1 MGYVGPPYLRC
12 FYRLRFYILEKI
24 FASRRVFEHR
34 QASLTLEVLEIL
46 SLVTTEDKERKNSSG
61 SCEIFNN
68 EDFKSTKAGGSKNLT
83 ENGTVV
89 NAVDGREMDPSMFVT
104 YTPQTNGVP
113 QESKLATY
121 MNCQSSGVALNTAVV
136 TKHLSGLSLDA
147 QKKTTTSPEFVP
159 GRGIAGSNSSSPNI
173 FNSSYHSQENV
184 GGTTYF
190 YLGTS
195 TTENVSSEEGV
206 EAIGTAGA
214 SQIGYVYPG
223 TPSHLQTAK
232 AAKSPA
238 SSSPSAPST
247 PPPQA
252 VPSFFVSEGL
262 RLDILQKNAL
272 TLAQPDP
279 VQFPDL
285 PNEVDNYHELCPLE
299 PIHKSTSTVLGYQT
313 STYKATSLKTGT
325 RYCLRRVHDFR
336 LANTKC
342 MVLVDMWKRLTHTN
356 LVQLREVFTTKTFGD
371 HSMVFV
377 YDYHPGSETLL
388 NKHFSATELNGY
400 SDPFSSDP
408 NAPRPYSHTK
418 NTILRQQHS
427 SMLPESV
434 IWNYII
440 QLTAALR
447 VIHAAGIACRS
458 LDPTKIILSSRSRLR
473 LSCVAIPDVVTFDGT
488 AANPLAL
495 MPHYQQEDL
504 LALGKLVLALAC
516 RSLLAVH
523 RDNMQASL
531 ELVARTY
538 SSDLRNLILYLLS
551 SQQRRSVTDLM
562 PMIGARFYTQL
573 DAVHLRSDVLEDELA
588 KELENGRLFR
598 LLAKLA
604 TINERPELNME
615 PTWAETGDRY
625 MLKLFRDY
633 VFHQVAADGR
643 PWLDM
648 AHVVSCLNKLDSGS
662 HDKICLMSRDEQS
675 VLVVSYAELRQC
687 LEMSYAEVVHSA
699 KLDAA

>member
-1 MGYVGPPYLRC
+1 M
-12 FYRLRFYILEKI
+12 
-24 FASRRVFEHR
+24 
-34 QASLTLEVLEIL
+34 
-46 SLVTTEDKERKNSSG
+46 
-61 SCEIFNN
+61 
-68 EDFKSTKAGGSKNLT
+68 KA
-83 ENGTVV
+83 V
-89 NAVDGREMDPSMFVT
+89 NAMVDGEMDPSMFVA
-104 YTPQTNGVP
+104 YAPETNGVP
-113 QESKLATY
+113 LESKLATY
-121 MNCQSSGVALNTAVV
+121 MNHQSPGVTLSTTAV
-136 TKHLSGLSLDA
+136 TKHLSNLSLDL
-147 QKKTTTSPEFVP
+147 QKKVTASPEFVP
-159 GRGIAGSNSSSPNI
+159 GRGLTGSNSSSPNL
-173 FNSSYHSQENV
+173 FNNSYHSQENV

-190 YLGTS
+190 YLGNAATD
-195 TTENVSSEEGV
+195 TVGAEEGT
-206 EAIGTAGA
+206 EAIGNVGAG
-214 SQIGYVYPG
+214 QIGYVYPG
-223 TPSHLQTAK
+223 TPAHLQPVKPAK
-232 AAKSPA
+232 PP
-238 SSSPSAPST
+238 SSNSSSAPST

-252 VPSFFVSEGL
+252 PPSFFVSESL
-262 RLDILQKNAL
+262 RVDILQKNAL
-272 TLAQPDP
+272 TLAQPD
-279 VQFPDL
+279 VVRYPDL

-299 PIHKSTSTVLGYQT
+299 PIHKPASTVLGYQT
-313 STYKATSLKTGT
+313 STYKATSMKNGT

-342 MVLVDMWKRLTHTN
+342 MVLVDMWKRLSHTN
-356 LVQLREVFTTKTFGD
+356 LVQLREVFTTKAFGD

-400 SDPFSSDP
+400 TDPFSSDP

-434 IWNYII
+434 IWSYII

-447 VIHAAGIACRS
+447 VIHAAGLAYRC
-458 LDPTKIILSSRSRLR
+458 LDPTKVLLTSRTRLR
-473 LSCVAIPDVVTFDGT
+473 LSCVAIPDVVTFDGN
-488 AANPLAL
+488 AANPLSL

-504 LALGKLVLALAC
+504 IALGKLVLALAC

-531 ELVARTY
+531 ELVARSY
-538 SSDLRNLILYLLS
+538 STDLRNLIMYLLS
-551 SQQRRSVTDLM
+551 NQARRSVTDLM

-573 DAVHLRSDVLEDELA
+573 DAAQLRSDVLKNELA
-588 KELENGRLFR
+588 KELENGRLFK
-598 LLAKLA
+598 LLVKLA

-633 VFHQVAADGR
+633 VFHQVTADGR

-662 HDKICLMSRDEQS
+662 QDKICLMSRDEQS

-687 LEMSYAEVVHSA
+687 LETSFGELVQSTKEAV
-699 KLDAA
+699 

>member
-1 MGYVGPPYLRC
+1 MR
-12 FYRLRFYILEKI
+12 
-24 FASRRVFEHR
+24 A
-34 QASLTLEVLEIL
+34 
-46 SLVTTEDKERKNSSG
+46 
-61 SCEIFNN
+61 
-68 EDFKSTKAGGSKNLT
+68 
-83 ENGTVV
+83 V
-89 NAVDGREMDPSMFVT
+89 NAVVEGEMDPSMFVA

-113 QESKLATY
+113 LESKLATY
-121 MNCQSSGVALNTAVV
+121 MNRQSPGVTLSTTAV
-136 TKHLSGLSLDA
+136 TKHLSNLSLDS
-147 QKKTTTSPEFVP
+147 QKKVTASPEFVP
-159 GRGIAGSNSSSPNI
+159 GRGLTSSNSSSPNL
-173 FNSSYHSQENV
+173 FNNSYHSQENV

-190 YLGTS
+190 YLGNAATD
-195 TTENVSSEEGV
+195 TVGAEEGT
-206 EAIGTAGA
+206 ETIGNVGAG
-214 SQIGYVYPG
+214 QVGYVYPG
-223 TPSHLQTAK
+223 TPAHLQPVKPTK
-232 AAKSPA
+232 PP
-238 SSSPSAPST
+238 SSNSSSAPST

-252 VPSFFVSEGL
+252 TPSYFVSESL
-262 RLDILQKNAL
+262 RMDILQKNAL
-272 TLAQPDP
+272 TLAQPD
-279 VQFPDL
+279 VVRFPDL

-299 PIHKSTSTVLGYQT
+299 PIHKPASTMLGYQT
-313 STYKATSLKTGT
+313 STYKATSIKSGT
-325 RYCLRRVHDFR
+325 RYCLRRIHDFR

-342 MVLVDMWKRLTHTN
+342 MVLVDMWKRLSHTN
-356 LVQLREVFTTKTFGD
+356 LVQLREVFTTKAFGD

-388 NKHFSATELNGY
+388 TKHFSATELNGY
-400 SDPFSSDP
+400 TDPFSSDP

-434 IWNYII
+434 IWSYII

-447 VIHAAGIACRS
+447 VIHAAGLAYRC
-458 LDPTKIILSSRSRLR
+458 LDPTKVLLTSRTRLR
-473 LSCVAIPDVVTFDGT
+473 LSCVAIPDVVTFDGN
-488 AANPLAL
+488 AANPLSL
-495 MPHYQQEDL
+495 IPHYQQEDL
-504 LALGKLVLALAC
+504 IALGKLVLALAC

-531 ELVARTY
+531 ELVARSY
-538 SSDLRNLILYLLS
+538 STDLRNLILYLLS
-551 SQQRRSVTDLM
+551 NQARRSVTDLM

-573 DAVHLRSDVLEDELA
+573 DAAQLRSDVLENELA
-588 KELENGRLFR
+588 KELENGRLFK
-598 LLAKLA
+598 LLVKMA

-662 HDKICLMSRDEQS
+662 QDKICLMSRDEQS

-687 LEMSYAEVVHSA
+687 LETSFGELVQSA
-699 KLDAA
+699 KEAV

>member
-1 MGYVGPPYLRC
+1 
-12 FYRLRFYILEKI
+12 
-24 FASRRVFEHR
+24 
-34 QASLTLEVLEIL
+34 
-46 SLVTTEDKERKNSSG
+46 
-61 SCEIFNN
+61 
-68 EDFKSTKAGGSKNLT
+68 
-83 ENGTVV
+83 
-89 NAVDGREMDPSMFVT
+89 MDPSMFVA

-113 QESKLATY
+113 LESKLATY
-121 MNCQSSGVALNTAVV
+121 MNRQSPGTTLNANAV
-136 TKHLSGLSLDA
+136 TKHLSNLSLDS
-147 QKKTTTSPEFVP
+147 QKKVTASPEFVP
-159 GRGIAGSNSSSPNI
+159 GRGLTDA
-173 FNSSYHSQENV
+173 V
-184 GGTTYF
+184 GG
-190 YLGTS
+190 
-195 TTENVSSEEGV
+195 EEGTDGI
-206 EAIGTAGA
+206 ATMGTGQA
-214 SQIGYVYPG
+214 GYVYPG
-223 TPSHLQTAK
+223 TPAHLQPVKPSKT
-232 AAKSPA
+232 
-238 SSSPSAPST
+238 SSSSSSSAPST

-252 VPSFFVSEGL
+252 APSYFISESL
-262 RLDILQKNAL
+262 RMDILQKNAL
-272 TLAQPDP
+272 VLAQPDM
-279 VQFPDL
+279 VRFPDL

-299 PIHKSTSTVLGYQT
+299 PTHKPTSTVLGYQT
-313 STYKATSLKTGT
+313 STYKATSIKSGT

-342 MVLVDMWKRLTHTN
+342 MVLVDMWKRLAHTN
-356 LVQLREVFTTKTFGD
+356 LVQLREVFTTKAFGD

-388 NKHFSATELNGY
+388 NKHFSSTELNGY
-400 SDPFSSDP
+400 TDPFSSDP

-434 IWNYII
+434 IWSYII

-447 VIHAAGIACRS
+447 VIHAAGLAYRC
-458 LDPTKIILSSRSRLR
+458 LDPTKVLLTSRTRLR

-488 AANPLAL
+488 ATNPLTL
-495 MPHYQQEDL
+495 IPHYQQEDL
-504 LALGKLVLALAC
+504 IALGKLVLALAC

-531 ELVARTY
+531 ELVARSY
-538 SSDLRNLILYLLS
+538 STDLRNLILYLLS
-551 SQQRRSVTDLM
+551 NQARRSVTDLM

-573 DAVHLRSDVLEDELA
+573 DAAQLRSDVLENELA
-588 KELENGRLFR
+588 KELENGRLFK
-598 LLAKLA
+598 LLVKLA

-687 LEMSYAEVVHSA
+687 LETSFGELVQST
-699 KLDAA
+699 KDAV

>member
-1 MGYVGPPYLRC
+1 M
-12 FYRLRFYILEKI
+12 
-24 FASRRVFEHR
+24 
-34 QASLTLEVLEIL
+34 
-46 SLVTTEDKERKNSSG
+46 
-61 SCEIFNN
+61 
-68 EDFKSTKAGGSKNLT
+68 
-83 ENGTVV
+83 V
-89 NAVDGREMDPSMFVT
+89 NAVVEGDMDPSMFVA

-113 QESKLATY
+113 LESKLATY
-121 MNCQSSGVALNTAVV
+121 MNRQSPGTTLNANAV
-136 TKHLSGLSLDA
+136 TKHLSNLSLDS
-147 QKKTTTSPEFVP
+147 QKKVTASPEFVP
-159 GRGIAGSNSSSPNI
+159 GRGLTGSNSSSPNL
-173 FNSSYHSQENV
+173 FNNSYHSQENV

-190 YLGTS
+190 YLGNAATDA
-195 TTENVSSEEGV
+195 VGGEEGTDGI
-206 EAIGTAGA
+206 ATMGTGQA
-214 SQIGYVYPG
+214 GYVYPG
-223 TPSHLQTAK
+223 TPAHLQPVKPSKT
-232 AAKSPA
+232 
-238 SSSPSAPST
+238 SSSSSSSAPST

-252 VPSFFVSEGL
+252 APSYFISESL
-262 RLDILQKNAL
+262 RMDILQKNAL
-272 TLAQPDP
+272 VLAQPDM
-279 VQFPDL
+279 VRFPDL

-299 PIHKSTSTVLGYQT
+299 PTHKPTSTVLGYQT
-313 STYKATSLKTGT
+313 STYKATSIKSGT

-342 MVLVDMWKRLTHTN
+342 MVLVDMWKRLAHTN
-356 LVQLREVFTTKTFGD
+356 LVQLREVFTTKAFGD

-388 NKHFSATELNGY
+388 NKHFSSTELNGY
-400 SDPFSSDP
+400 TDPFSSDP

-434 IWNYII
+434 IWSYII

-447 VIHAAGIACRS
+447 VIHAAGLAYRC
-458 LDPTKIILSSRSRLR
+458 LDPTKVLLTSRTRLR

-488 AANPLAL
+488 ATNPLTL
-495 MPHYQQEDL
+495 IPHYQQEDL
-504 LALGKLVLALAC
+504 IALGKLVLALAC

-531 ELVARTY
+531 ELVARSY
-538 SSDLRNLILYLLS
+538 STDLRNLILYLLS
-551 SQQRRSVTDLM
+551 NQARRSVTDLM

-573 DAVHLRSDVLEDELA
+573 DAAQLRSDVLENELA
-588 KELENGRLFR
+588 KELENGRLFK
-598 LLAKLA
+598 LLVKLA

-687 LEMSYAEVVHSA
+687 LETSFGELVQST
-699 KLDAA
+699 KDAV

>member
-1 MGYVGPPYLRC
+1 
-12 FYRLRFYILEKI
+12 
-24 FASRRVFEHR
+24 
-34 QASLTLEVLEIL
+34 
-46 SLVTTEDKERKNSSG
+46 
-61 SCEIFNN
+61 
-68 EDFKSTKAGGSKNLT
+68 
-83 ENGTVV
+83 
-89 NAVDGREMDPSMFVT
+89 MDPSMFVT
-104 YTPQTNGVP
+104 YTSQTNGVP
-113 QESKLATY
+113 LESKLATY
-121 MNCQSSGVALNTAVV
+121 MNRQSPGTTLNTTVV
-136 TKHLSGLSLDA
+136 TKQLSNLSLDS
-147 QKKTTTSPEFVP
+147 QKKVTASPEFVP
-159 GRGIAGSNSSSPNI
+159 GRGLTGSNSSSPNL
-173 FNSSYHSQENV
+173 FNNSYHSQENV

-190 YLGTS
+190 YLGNAATDA
-195 TTENVSSEEGV
+195 VGGEEGTDGITT
-206 EAIGTAGA
+206 IGTGQA
-214 SQIGYVYPG
+214 GYVYPG
-223 TPSHLQTAK
+223 TPAHLQPSKT
-232 AAKSPA
+232 
-238 SSSPSAPST
+238 SSSSNSSAPST

-252 VPSFFVSEGL
+252 APSFFINETI
-262 RLDILQKNAL
+262 RIDILQKNAL
-272 TLAQPDP
+272 VLAQPD
-279 VQFPDL
+279 VVRFPDL

-299 PIHKSTSTVLGYQT
+299 PIHKPTSTVLGYQT
-313 STYKATSLKTGT
+313 STYKATSIKSGT

-342 MVLVDMWKRLTHTN
+342 MVLVDMWKRLEHTN
-356 LVQLREVFTTKTFGD
+356 LVQLREVFTTKAFGD

-388 NKHFSATELNGY
+388 NKHFSSSGLNGY
-400 SDPFSSDP
+400 TDPFSSDP

-427 SMLPESV
+427 SMLPESI
-434 IWNYII
+434 IWSYII

-447 VIHAAGIACRS
+447 VIHAAGLAYRC
-458 LDPTKIILSSRSRLR
+458 LDPTKVLLTSRTRLR

-488 AANPLAL
+488 ATNPLTL
-495 MPHYQQEDL
+495 IPHYQQEDL
-504 LALGKLVLALAC
+504 IALGKLVLALAC

-531 ELVARTY
+531 ELVARSY
-538 SSDLRNLILYLLS
+538 STDLRNLILYLLS
-551 SQQRRSVTDLM
+551 NQARRSVTDLM

-573 DAVHLRSDVLEDELA
+573 DAVQLRSDVLENELA
-588 KELENGRLFR
+588 KELENGRLFK
-598 LLAKLA
+598 LLVKLA

-633 VFHQVAADGR
+633 VFHQVTADGR

-687 LEMSYAEVVHSA
+687 LETSFGELVQSA
-699 KLDAA
+699 KDAI

>member
-1 MGYVGPPYLRC
+1 
-12 FYRLRFYILEKI
+12 
-24 FASRRVFEHR
+24 
-34 QASLTLEVLEIL
+34 
-46 SLVTTEDKERKNSSG
+46 
-61 SCEIFNN
+61 
-68 EDFKSTKAGGSKNLT
+68 
-83 ENGTVV
+83 
-89 NAVDGREMDPSMFVT
+89 MFVT

-113 QESKLATY
+113 LESKLATY
-121 MNCQSSGVALNTAVV
+121 MNRQSPGVTLSTTTV
-136 TKHLSGLSLDA
+136 TEQLSNLSLDS
-147 QKKTTTSPEFVP
+147 QKKVTASPEFLP
-159 GRGIAGSNSSSPNI
+159 GRGLAASSNSSSPNL
-173 FNSSYHSQENV
+173 FNNSYHSQENV

-190 YLGTS
+190 YLGNAGTDTVGPEER
-195 TTENVSSEEGV
+195 TTETVIGGNVG
-206 EAIGTAGA
+206 AG
-214 SQIGYVYPG
+214 QIGYVYPG
-223 TPSHLQTAK
+223 TPAHLQPTVK
-232 AAKSPA
+232 QPPTKPP
-238 SSSPSAPST
+238 SSNNSSSAPST
-247 PPPQA
+247 PPAQTA
-252 VPSFFVSEGL
+252 ASFFVSETL
-262 RLDILQKNAL
+262 RMDILQKNAL
-272 TLAQPDP
+272 TLAQPDA
-279 VQFPDL
+279 VRYPDL

-299 PIHKSTSTVLGYQT
+299 PIHKPASTVLGYQT
-313 STYKATSLKTGT
+313 STYKATSIKNGT

-342 MVLVDMWKRLTHTN
+342 MVLVDMWKRLSHTN
-356 LVQLREVFTTKTFGD
+356 LVQLREVFTTKAFGD

-400 SDPFSSDP
+400 TDPFSSDP

-434 IWNYII
+434 IWSYII

-447 VIHAAGIACRS
+447 VIHAAGLAYRC
-458 LDPTKIILSSRSRLR
+458 LDPTKVLLTSRTRLR
-473 LSCVAIPDVVTFDGT
+473 LSCVAIPDVVTFDGN
-488 AANPLAL
+488 AANPLSL

-504 LALGKLVLALAC
+504 IALGKLVLALAC

-531 ELVARTY
+531 ELVARSY
-538 SSDLRNLILYLLS
+538 STDLRNLILYLLS
-551 SQQRRSVTDLM
+551 NQARRSVTDLM

-573 DAVHLRSDVLEDELA
+573 DAAQLRSDRLENEVA
-588 KELENGRLFR
+588 KELENGRLFK
-598 LLAKLA
+598 LLVKLA

-633 VFHQVAADGR
+633 VFHQVTADGR

-662 HDKICLMSRDEQS
+662 QDKICLMSRDEQS

-687 LEMSYAEVVHSA
+687 LETSFGELVQSTKEAV
-699 KLDAA
+699 

>member
-1 MGYVGPPYLRC
+1 MAEG
-12 FYRLRFYILEKI
+12 
-24 FASRRVFEHR
+24 
-34 QASLTLEVLEIL
+34 
-46 SLVTTEDKERKNSSG
+46 
-61 SCEIFNN
+61 
-68 EDFKSTKAGGSKNLT
+68 
-83 ENGTVV
+83 
-89 NAVDGREMDPSMFVT
+89 EMDPSMFVT

-113 QESKLATY
+113 LESKLATY
-121 MNCQSSGVALNTAVV
+121 MNRQSPAVTLSTTAV
-136 TKHLSGLSLDA
+136 TKHLSNLSLDS
-147 QKKTTTSPEFVP
+147 QKKVTASPEFVP
-159 GRGIAGSNSSSPNI
+159 GRGLSSNSSSPNL
-173 FNSSYHSQENV
+173 FNNSYHLQENV

-190 YLGTS
+190 YLGNAANDS
-195 TTENVSSEEGV
+195 IGSEEGT
-206 EAIGTAGA
+206 ETIGNVGAG
-214 SQIGYVYPG
+214 QVGYVYPG
-223 TPSHLQTAK
+223 TPAHLQPVK
-232 AAKSPA
+232 PGKPP
-238 SSSPSAPST
+238 SSNSSSAPST

-252 VPSFFVSEGL
+252 TPSFFVSESL
-262 RLDILQKNAL
+262 RMDILQKNAL
-272 TLAQPDP
+272 TLAQPD
-279 VQFPDL
+279 VVRFPDL

-299 PIHKSTSTVLGYQT
+299 PIHKPASTMLGYQT
-313 STYKATSLKTGT
+313 STYKATSIKSGT
-325 RYCLRRVHDFR
+325 RYCLRRIHDFR

-342 MVLVDMWKRLTHTN
+342 MVLVDMWKRLAHTN
-356 LVQLREVFTTKTFGD
+356 LVQLREVFTTKAFGD

-434 IWNYII
+434 IWSYII

-447 VIHAAGIACRS
+447 VTHAAGLAYRC
-458 LDPTKIILSSRSRLR
+458 LDPTKVLLTSRTRLR
-473 LSCVAIPDVVTFDGT
+473 LSCVAIPDVVTFDGN
-488 AANPLAL
+488 AANPLSL
-495 MPHYQQEDL
+495 IPHYQQEDL
-504 LALGKLVLALAC
+504 IALGKLVLALAC

-531 ELVARTY
+531 ELVARSY
-538 SSDLRNLILYLLS
+538 STDLRNLILYLLS
-551 SQQRRSVTDLM
+551 NQTRRSVTDLM

-573 DAVHLRSDVLEDELA
+573 DAALLRSDVLENELA
-588 KELENGRLFR
+588 KELENGRLFK
-598 LLAKLA
+598 LLVKLA

-615 PTWAETGDRY
+615 PSWAETGDRY

-662 HDKICLMSRDEQS
+662 QDKICLMSRDEQS

-687 LEMSYAEVVHSA
+687 LEASFGELVQSA
-699 KLDAA
+699 KDAV

>member
-1 MGYVGPPYLRC
+1 
-12 FYRLRFYILEKI
+12 
-24 FASRRVFEHR
+24 
-34 QASLTLEVLEIL
+34 
-46 SLVTTEDKERKNSSG
+46 
-61 SCEIFNN
+61 
-68 EDFKSTKAGGSKNLT
+68 
-83 ENGTVV
+83 
-89 NAVDGREMDPSMFVT
+89 MDPPIFVT

-113 QESKLATY
+113 LESKLATY
-121 MNCQSSGVALNTAVV
+121 MNRQSPAVTLSTTAV
-136 TKHLSGLSLDA
+136 TKHLSNLSLDS
-147 QKKTTTSPEFVP
+147 QKKVTASPEFVP
-159 GRGIAGSNSSSPNI
+159 GRSLTSSNSSSPNL
-173 FNSSYHSQENV
+173 FNNSYHSQENV

-190 YLGTS
+190 YLGNAATD
-195 TTENVSSEEGV
+195 TVGAEDGTETIGNVG
-206 EAIGTAGA
+206 AG
-214 SQIGYVYPG
+214 QVGYVYPG
-223 TPSHLQTAK
+223 TPSHLQPVKPAK
-232 AAKSPA
+232 PP
-238 SSSPSAPST
+238 SSNSSSAPST

-252 VPSFFVSEGL
+252 TPTFFVSESL
-262 RLDILQKNAL
+262 RIDILQKNAL
-272 TLAQPDP
+272 TLAQPD
-279 VQFPDL
+279 VVRFPDL

-299 PIHKSTSTVLGYQT
+299 PIHKPASIMLGYQT
-313 STYKATSLKTGT
+313 STYKATSIKSGT
-325 RYCLRRVHDFR
+325 RYCLRRIHDFR

-342 MVLVDMWKRLTHTN
+342 MVLVDMWKRLSHTN
-356 LVQLREVFTTKTFGD
+356 LVQLREVFTTKAFGD

-400 SDPFSSDP
+400 TDPFSSDP

-418 NTILRQQHS
+418 NTILRQQHN

-434 IWNYII
+434 IWSYII

-447 VIHAAGIACRS
+447 VIHAAGLAYRC
-458 LDPTKIILSSRSRLR
+458 LDPTKVLLTSRTRLR
-473 LSCVAIPDVVTFDGT
+473 LSCVAIPDVVTFDGN
-488 AANPLAL
+488 AENPLSL
-495 MPHYQQEDL
+495 IPHYQQEDL
-504 LALGKLVLALAC
+504 IALGKLVLALAG

-531 ELVARTY
+531 ELVARSY
-538 SSDLRNLILYLLS
+538 STDLRNLILYLLS
-551 SQQRRSVTDLM
+551 NQARRSVTDLM

-573 DAVHLRSDVLEDELA
+573 DAALLRSDVLENELA
-588 KELENGRLFR
+588 KELENGRLFK
-598 LLAKLA
+598 LLVKLA

-662 HDKICLMSRDEQS
+662 QDRICLMSRDEQS

-687 LEMSYAEVVHSA
+687 LETSFGELVQSA
-699 KLDAA
+699 KDAV